1 MLNSDAIRPDDPD
14 AIPISGAQTSPPGIP
29 AHEVQFYSGDEQL
42 YDTVLSFLADGLR
55 AAQPLVVIAT
65 ERHRR
70 ALKTGLAALGFDI
83 EDIEYRRDVA
93 FLDARDTLAAFMEG
107 KVPNRELFYA
117 TVGNVLERVMRER
130 TYLVARVCGEM
141 VDLLY
146 RDGNVDG
153 ALAVEDLWNEL
164 AERYAFS
171 LLCAYSMD
179 GFFTEAH
186 AEVFGRICDRHM
198 HVITSRPV

>member
-1 MLNSDAIRPDDPD
+1 M
-14 AIPISGAQTSPPGIP
+14 P
-29 AHEVQFYSGDEQL
+29 AHDVQFYAGDRDL
-42 YDTVLSFLADGLR
+42 YDTVVAFLADGLR
-55 AAQPLVVIAT
+55 TAQPLVVIAT

-70 ALKTGLAALGFDI
+70 AFKTGLAALGFDI
-83 EDIEYRRDVA
+83 EDIEYSRDVA

-107 KVPNRELFYA
+107 KMPNRELFYA

-130 TYLVARVCGEM
+130 TYLVARAYGEM

-164 AERYAFS
+164 ARQHAFS

-186 AEVFGRICDRHM
+186 AETFRRICDRHT
-198 HVITSRPV
+198 HVITPRPPV

>member
-1 MLNSDAIRPDDPD
+1 MLNSNAFSPAYPDV
-14 AIPISGAQTSPPGIP
+14 IPFPGTQTSPPGLP
-29 AHEVQFYSGDEQL
+29 AHEVQFFSGEEHL
-42 YDTVLSFLADGLR
+42 CKTVVSFLADGLR
-55 AAQPLVVIAT
+55 TAQPLVVIAT
-65 ERHRR
+65 ERHRL
-70 ALKTGLAALGFDI
+70 AFKAGLSTLGFDV
-83 EDIEYRRDVA
+83 EGIEYGREVA

-107 KVPNRELFYA
+107 KAPNRELFYA

-130 TYLVARVCGEM
+130 TYLVARAYGEM

-164 AERYAFS
+164 AGRYAFS

-179 GFFTEAH
+179 GFFTETH
-186 AEVFGRICDRHM
+186 AETFRRICDRHT
-198 HVITSRPV
+198 HVITPPPA